1 MVWRIAVPLAAL
13 VTLIL
18 PHEAAAAP
26 VPKATAAADPAER
39 SAGFWDDVK
48 DLRQSESWQA
58 LQNKVGLSDKS
69 HNVAVEAAQSGYQG
83 VVSVSLD
90 TPRDTAAFLNG
101 AAQSGRDLGVER
113 AVSTALRM
121 RASPE
126 MVTAAAPMVEP
137 KARAEVESFRANL
150 SSGIPGL
157 PGIYLCGGGPCPRSS
172 APEGYTPVA
181 GTSLGCGR

>member
-1 MVWRIAVPLAAL
+1 MIWRIAVSLTAL
-13 VTLIL
+13 VTLVL
-18 PHEAAAAP
+18 PREADAAP
-26 VPKATAAADPAER
+26 APKATVAANPAER
-39 SAGFWDDVK
+39 STGFWDDVK

-69 HNVAVEAAQSGYQG
+69 RGVAAEAVKAGKQG
-83 VVSVSLD
+83 VVSISLD

-101 AAQSGRDLGVER
+101 AAQPGRDLGVER

-137 KARAEVESFRANL
+137 QARAEVASFRANL

-157 PGIYLCGGGPCPRSS
+157 PGVYLCGGGPCPRAS
-172 APEGYTPVA
+172 APQGYAPVA
-181 GTSLGCGR
+181 GESRGCGR

>member
-1 MVWRIAVPLAAL
+1 MVWHIAVSLTALA
-13 VTLIL
+13 TLIL
-18 PHEAAAAP
+18 PQGADAAP
-26 VPKATAAADPAER
+26 VPKATTAANPAER
-39 SAGFWDDVK
+39 STGFWDDVK

-58 LQNKVGLSDKS
+58 LQTKVGLSEKS
-69 HNVAVEAAQSGYQG
+69 RSVAAEAAQLGKQG
-83 VVSVSLD
+83 VVSISLD

-101 AAQSGRDLGVER
+101 AAQTGRDLGVER

-137 KARAEVESFRANL
+137 EARAEVAAFRADL

-157 PGIYLCGGGPCPRSS
+157 PGIYLCGGGPCQRSP
-172 APEGYTPVA
+172 APQGYAPVA
-181 GTSLGCGR
+181 GASRGCGR